1 MATEAE
7 LLKGAAPQGGNGDT
21 AFMLPMPHSHP
32 LEKKKERYHHLQKF
46 IIHYIMYFKQKS
58 MSQGGRFGTLWRR
71 PNLLIYLQYYILLVL
86 KRH

>member
-32 LEKKKERYHHLQKF
+32 LEKKKDT
-46 IIHYIMYFKQKS
+46 IIFK
-58 MSQGGRFGTLWRR
+58 
-71 PNLLIYLQYYILLVL
+71 NLLFTILCILNKRACPRVVGLAHPGEGLIY
-86 KRH
+86 